1 MAFAPYAHPVPLAVC
16 SFLAAMLVVVATD
29 RFALSPSARAGA
41 LREAAR
47 SDRRRDLVARAL
59 LVLLVFAFFFAISWR
74 PLYCLAG
81 TISFFAIFTAI
92 SRVKYTDIREPLVFS
107 DVALV
112 LLLFRHREIFRATF
126 TLYAVVALGVLY
138 VFGASTLFY
147 LYEPALL
154 PGRGSICFIAAAVIL
169 AIVPW
174 LLLFLPSVRRI
185 AARAAERLIGS
196 ASISALTL
204 RVGTFGAM
212 IFGVLAWLGDRPRPV
227 PGPVDLPAT
236 PSGQRPLLIVWQSE
250 SFVDMRRHGADI
262 ALPNLDALRR
272 RAVSWGRF
280 SSVFEGGYT
289 LRTEFAVL
297 SGLPPEALGPDA
309 SHPYLRPEV
318 YADVVWPARLLRSG
332 WATRF
337 IHPYDPVF
345 FSRDRALPRL
355 GFEKLSM
362 IDDFDHD
369 PRRSGPY
376 VSDIDLTGHVLRAC
390 ASDVDRAG
398 QFVFVA
404 SMENHGPW
412 SPGRYGDA
420 SDPIDIYLGL
430 LERSDQA
437 LGHLVEELDRL
448 DRPVWLVFYGDH
460 PPILK
465 SFADPFP
472 DALTDYVIVPLGGA
486 RGQEIS
492 VEPGDMAPWHLIA
505 KTLSHM
511 ASRGDPARPE

>member
-1 MAFAPYAHPVPLAVC
+1 MV
-16 SFLAAMLVVVATD
+16 LVTE
-29 RFALSPSARAGA
+29 RFALSPVARA
-41 LREAAR
+41 RQEAAR
-47 SDRRRDLVARAL
+47 SHPWRDLAARTSL
-59 LVLLVFAFFFAISWR
+59 IFLVFAFFFAISWR
-74 PLYCLAG
+74 PLYGLAG

-92 SRVKYTDIREPLVFS
+92 SRVKFTDIREPLVFS

-126 TLYAVVALGVLY
+126 TLYAVVAVGALY

-154 PGRGSICFIAAAVIL
+154 PRHGTPAFVAAGVLL
-169 AIVPW
+169 AILPW
-174 LLLFLPSVRRI
+174 LLLFLSSVRRTT
-185 AARAAERLIGS
+185 ALAAERLIGS
-196 ASISALTL
+196 DSISALTL

-212 IFGVLAWLGDRPRPV
+212 IFGVVAWLGNRARPA
-227 PGPVDLPAT
+227 PGHVDLPAAM
-236 PSGQRPLLIVWQSE
+236 PGQRPLLIVWQSE

-297 SGLPPEALGPDA
+297 SGLRPDALGPDA
-309 SHPYLRPEV
+309 SYPYLRPDV
-318 YADVVWPARLLRSG
+318 YADVVWPARLSRSG

-355 GFEKLSM
+355 GFETLSM

-376 VSDIDLTGHVLRAC
+376 VSDMDLTRHVLQAC

-412 SPGRYGDA
+412 SPGRHGDA

-430 LERSDQA
+430 LERSDRA
-437 LGHLVEELDRL
+437 LGHLAEELDRL

-465 SFADPFP
+465 AFADPFP
-472 DALTDYVIVPLGGA
+472 DPLTDYVIVPLGSA

-492 VEPGDMAPWHLIA
+492 AGAGDMAPWHLIA
-505 KTLSHM
+505 TALSHM
-511 ASRGDPARPE
+511 ASRGDPARPEQH